1 MKPWF
6 GFPAL
11 STQIPDFLDEI
22 RSYCDPRPTVKER
35 LRQEFSSALERI
47 LSSDDEIPAF
57 TLEAPR
63 NPDHGDF
70 ACNAAMLLAKQ
81 LGQSPREIAG
91 RIVAE
96 LGVGSGLIER
106 AEIAGPG
113 FVNIWLSGARWHE
126 LLPKVLEAG
135 PRYGHCDVGA
145 QRSVQV
151 EFVSANPTGPLT
163 LGHGRQGVLGDCI
176 ARLLE
181 ACGYR
186 VTREYYFNNAGRQ
199 MRVLGESVRARYLE
213 QLGRAAPPLKDALA
227 DPEAEWPET
236 IDGLPVVFPRDGYQG
251 DYISEIAESLRAK
264 HGESLVDEPGDGLF
278 RTVTEERIFAG
289 IRRTLEAMRISF
301 DVYAGEAD
309 LYSDGKVEETLEAL
323 RALNLVF
330 ESDGAVWLRATALGL
345 KRDRV
350 LVKSSGEPT
359 YLLPDIAYH
368 REKFRRGFEMVID
381 VQGADHGD
389 QFPFVREAA
398 VALGCPVDSIEIVMH
413 QFVTLTRDGSQ
424 MKQSTR
430 RATFVTV
437 DELIEEVGAD
447 VLRFFM
453 VQRRADG
460 HLDFD
465 VDLAMEADW
474 KKNPAM
480 YVQYAHART
489 HGIERKAK
497 EKGVP
502 MPDAANIDAAVLT
515 LPEEIEILKRVSEFP
530 EVVVRAAESREPH
543 HVAYYLRE
551 LAGLWNPYVQDGT
564 RHRVLS
570 DDPALTH
577 ARLGLALAV
586 RIVLANG
593 LGLLGV
599 SAPEQ
604 M

>member
-1 MKPWF
+1 M
-6 GFPAL
+6 
-11 STQIPDFLDEI
+11 
-22 RSYCDPRPTVKER
+22 KER
-35 LRQEFSSALERI
+35 LAQEFRSALERV
-47 LSSDDEIPAF
+47 LGPGVELPEFA
-57 TLEAPR
+57 LEAPR

-81 LGQSPREIAG
+81 LGEPPREIA
-91 RIVAE
+91 RRLVAE
-96 LGVGSGLIER
+96 LAVGSGLIER
-106 AEIAGPG
+106 AEVAGPG
-113 FVNIWLSGARWHE
+113 FVNIWLSGARWRE
-126 LLPKVLEAG
+126 LLPEVLAAG
-135 PRYGHCDVGA
+135 PRFGHCDDGA
-145 QRSVQV
+145 QRRVQV

-181 ACGYR
+181 ACGDR
-186 VTREYYFNNAGRQ
+186 VTREYYFNDAGRQ

-213 QLGRAAPPLKDALA
+213 QLGRAAPPPEGGLA
-227 DPEAEWPET
+227 DPEAEWPER
-236 IDGLPVVFPRDGYQG
+236 IDGLPVAFPRDGYQG
-251 DYISEIAESLRAK
+251 SYIAEIAEALRAE
-264 HGESLVDEPGDGLF
+264 HGDALIDEPADGLF
-278 RTVTEERIFAG
+278 RTEAEVHIFAG

-309 LYSDGKVEETLEAL
+309 LYTDGKVEETLDEL
-323 RALNLVF
+323 RARDLVF
-330 ESDGAVWLRATALGL
+330 EADGAVWLRATSLGL
-345 KRDRV
+345 DRDRV

-368 REKFRRGFEMVID
+368 RDKFRRGFELVID
-381 VQGADHGD
+381 VQGADHAD
-389 QFPFVREAA
+389 QFPFVRDAS
-398 VALGCPVDSIEIVMH
+398 VALGCPADSIELVMH

-424 MKQSTR
+424 VKQSTR

-437 DELIEEVGAD
+437 DELIEEVGPD
-447 VLRFFM
+447 VFRFFM

-465 VDLAMEADW
+465 VDLATEADW

-489 HGIERKAK
+489 HGIERKAN
-497 EKGVP
+497 EQGVA
-502 MPDAANIDAAVLT
+502 MPDADDIDAAALV
-515 LPEEIEILKRVSEFP
+515 LPEEIEILKRISEFP
-530 EVVVRAAESREPH
+530 EVVARAAESREPH

-551 LAGLWNPYVQDGT
+551 LAGLWNPYVQDGV

-586 RIVLANG
+586 RVVLANG
-593 LGLLGV
+593 LKLLGI